1 MNVGN
6 LAVLA
11 VLTALVLLL
20 VQRTEP
26 RRRWITALILII
38 PTGWLIYRW
47 AIYKGQTAEAL
58 IALAAGV
65 GFNVVFWLLYGRR
78 HPPHTSDDIHVVG
91 MEDE

>member
-58 IALAAGV
+58 IALAIGV

-78 HPPHTSDDIHVVG
+78 HPPGTSDDIHVVG